1 MTRPGLED
9 GITGRRFTPAR
20 PGGGSKPLARHAD
33 ENYAALAPI
42 TLRDTELSFSRLVDR
57 TSPSS
62 TAELRSETTPSS
74 PFSRSSRYHRGTTG
88 ATSDQA
94 GGEEAALYA
103 ANDLGLVPVTSC
115 SPRIHARGT
124 SGTTRGRIDAREETP
139 APRGIGPSPVIVVCT
154 RCREPIR
161 RNETLRISFCP
172 VHGLSQPFTFI
183 SLAQRWL
190 TEA

>member
-1 MTRPGLED
+1 MTRSGLED

-74 PFSRSSRYHRGTTG
+74 LFSRSSRYHRGAAG
-88 ATSDQA
+88 ATSDRA
-94 GGEEAALYA
+94 GGEEAAWFTA
-103 ANDLGLVPVTSC
+103 DDLGLVPVTSS

-124 SGTTRGRIDAREETP
+124 SGT
-139 APRGIGPSPVIVVCT
+139 VIVVCT

-172 VHGLSQPFTFI
+172 VHGLADNAAFDFVPVSQVRARTLLPGGT
-183 SLAQRWL
+183 A
-190 TEA
+190 